1 MVCSA
6 GRVGGLLILE
16 TLTIYEL
23 HQCHPPSPANTE
35 PRDTNKS
42 QKPQQLRFRGLE
54 RVAFSGNKASIYYRD
69 FYYLC
74 LQALTYNILDMNGGD
89 DKIPIGIQTFDK
101 IIEGGYIYVDKTEYI
116 YDIAHKYNYVFLSR
130 PRRFGK
136 SLLSSTFQAYFS
148 GRKDLFNNL
157 KAGNL
162 EKVWKQHPVL
172 YFDMSTAKHMTEAL
186 LLEEMD
192 KKLYEYE
199 QTYGRGVKYVNI
211 NKRLEGLVHR
221 ATEQTGEKA
230 VIIIDEYDAPLLDV
244 INDREQI
251 QPMRQIMR
259 NFYSPIKSLDPYL
272 RFVFITGI
280 NKFAQLSIFS
290 ELNNLKNISMLPEY
304 SAICGI
310 SQSELEH
317 NFDFQ
322 IKSLSEAE
330 GISIEKTFDLLK
342 ENYDGYHF
350 CEGSEDIYNPFSLL
364 NAFADKQ
371 FKSYWFETATPTYLL
386 DRLDRK
392 PIDEREFDKMENI
405 SANEFNVSPE
415 VTDNPIPLLYQTGY
429 LTIKSYDKE
438 TESYTLG
445 YPNKEV
451 RNGFLNSLLAR
462 YNNQDPA
469 SASFVIRFNAALR
482 KGNVEEAL
490 SRMQSFLAAMPND
503 LENKTEKHYQTII
516 YLIFSLLGYYI
527 RTEEKSAI
535 GRADAVCWTD
545 NSIYVFEFKVDSSA
559 ETALKQIDDKGYM
572 IPFRFEDGKRLVKVG
587 VNISTV
593 SRTLEDWKIDVAHV

>member
-1 MVCSA
+1 
-6 GRVGGLLILE
+6 
-16 TLTIYEL
+16 
-23 HQCHPPSPANTE
+23 
-35 PRDTNKS
+35 
-42 QKPQQLRFRGLE
+42 
-54 RVAFSGNKASIYYRD
+54 
-69 FYYLC
+69 
-74 LQALTYNILDMNGGD
+74 MNGGD

-157 KAGNL
+157 EAGKL
-162 EKVWKQHPVL
+162 EKEWKQHPVF
-172 YFDMSTAKHMTEAL
+172 YFDMSTAKHMTEAQ

-199 QTYGRGVKYVNI
+199 QTYGRGVKDVNI
-211 NKRLEGLVHR
+211 NQRLEGLVHR

-290 ELNNLKNISMLPEY
+290 EFNNLKDISMLPEY

-310 SQSELEH
+310 SQSELEN

-330 GISIEKTFDLLK
+330 GISIAKTFDLLK

-386 DRLDRK
+386 ERLDRK
-392 PIDEREFDKMENI
+392 PIDEREFDKMEYI
-405 SANEFNVSPE
+405 SVNEFNVSPE

-429 LTIKSYDKE
+429 LTIKAYDKE

-572 IPFRFEDGKRLVKVG
+572 IPFRFEDGKRQGRCEHINCITDIGGLENRRGERLTSFVSEAAYSCFFSETILPAIREDTAVTSPRASAG
-587 VNISTV
+587 TLLAPNMPQTHLRGHVAWPSTEFYYHPAWAN
-593 SRTLEDWKIDVAHV
+593 SAGGTTQRPPL

>member
-1 MVCSA
+1 
-6 GRVGGLLILE
+6 
-16 TLTIYEL
+16 
-23 HQCHPPSPANTE
+23 
-35 PRDTNKS
+35 
-42 QKPQQLRFRGLE
+42 
-54 RVAFSGNKASIYYRD
+54 
-69 FYYLC
+69 
-74 LQALTYNILDMNGGD
+74 MNGGNN
-89 DKIPIGIQTFDK
+89 KLPIGIQTFEE
-101 IIEGGYIYVDKTEYI
+101 IISGGYKYVDKTGFVYI
-116 YDIAHKYNYVFLSR
+116 LATAYNYVFLNR

-136 SLLSSTFQAYFS
+136 SLLSSTFRAYFS

-162 EKVWKQHPVL
+162 EKEWKQHPVL
-172 YFDMSTAKHMTEAL
+172 YFDMSTAKHMTATP

-199 QTYGRGVKYVNI
+199 QTYGRGVKDVNI
-211 NKRLEGLVHR
+211 NQRLEGLVHR

-244 INDREQI
+244 TNDREQI

-310 SQSELEH
+310 SQSELED

-330 GISIEKTFDLLK
+330 GISREQTFDLLK

-386 DRLDRK
+386 ERLDRK
-392 PIDEREFDKMENI
+392 PIDEREFDKMEYI

-438 TESYTLG
+438 TDSYTLG

-469 SASFVIRFNAALR
+469 GASFVIRFNAALR

-545 NSIYVFEFKVDSSA
+545 NSIYIFEFKVDSSA

-593 SRTLEDWKIDVAHV
+593 SRTLEDWKIDVVNV